1 MRESP
6 SKGSVAHLVSLLV
19 SIEST
24 EKSPK
29 NRADSE
35 LFFIS
40 LISTRVVFY
49 RSSSNSAE
57 IFKNKTQ
64 EKLDVCLCVGV
75 VRGGGDTLCVCS
87 AAVPCSNRIKNQL
100 RVGGKL
106 GKHTRRD
113 RFEYIESGAFL
124 NSTSWNCQGIF
135 KSFKISN

>member
-1 MRESP
+1 VRESP

-75 VRGGGDTLCVCS
+75 VRGGGGHTVFVFCS
-87 AAVPCSNRIKNQL
+87 CAVLESDKKSIAC
-100 RVGGKL
+100 
-106 GKHTRRD
+106 RRKTG
-113 RFEYIESGAFL
+113 ETHKEG
-124 NSTSWNCQGIF
+124 
-135 KSFKISN
+135 SF